1 MNSYQI
7 LTAWEGFCRKNPRLI
22 KPIHHAILL
31 HATIVCNKLQ
41 WPDEFQFPTDAAC
54 QFIGIVDRETFHKGL
69 KQLQAF
75 GAIREVQ
82 AATGLHVARFV
93 SFLDC
98 GLYLSEKSEGTPEGY
113 PVGSREQKANQS
125 PKPAKPLKEIPPVP
139 LPFSGKAFIHQWDRW
154 IQYRKEQGFKTYKET
169 GLKAALNK
177 LQTLAGGNES
187 KAIKIIEESIANGWQ
202 GLFEL
207 KEKNNSPILH
217 SKPTP
222 PPFIVET
229 R

>member
-41 WPDEFQFPTDAAC
+41 WPDEFQYPTDAAC

-69 KQLQAF
+69 KQLQTF

-82 AATGLHVARFV
+82 PAKGLHVARFI
-93 SFLDC
+93 SFLNC
-98 GLYLSEKSEGTPEGY
+98 ELYLAEKSEGTP
-113 PVGSREQKANQS
+113 VGSSQARTTHS
-125 PKPAKPLKEIPPVP
+125 PKPSKPTKEAPVVA
-139 LPFSGKAFIHQWDRW
+139 LPFPGKAFTHQWDRW

-169 GLKAALNK
+169 GLKAALSK

-187 KAIKIIEESIANGWQ
+187 KAIRIIEESIANGWQ

-207 KEKNNSPILH
+207 KEKNINPAIAP
-217 SKPTP
+217 KPSP